1 MEQPHASRQMVML
14 GRILLGVAVTR
25 ARLLWWRSLIVTS
38 APLQKAATVQVVTNV
53 EAIGSYGL

>member
-1 MEQPHASRQMVML
+1 ML